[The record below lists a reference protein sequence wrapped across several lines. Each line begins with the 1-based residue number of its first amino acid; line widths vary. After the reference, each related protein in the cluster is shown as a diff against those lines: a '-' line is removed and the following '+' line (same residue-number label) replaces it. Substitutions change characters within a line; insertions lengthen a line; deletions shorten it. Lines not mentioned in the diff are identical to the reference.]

1 MQLLS
6 RSPRRLI
13 AAAALACAAALIPVA
28 ALAAAASPAAPAVTH
43 TTQAR
48 TAGCPSSGL
57 VVWLNT
63 SGVGH
68 AGGTSYS
75 LSFTNLS
82 GRACTL
88 FGFPGVSAVNL
99 NGRQL
104 GSAASRTGPRPHT
117 VRIGRGATATVLLN
131 ITDARNF
138 GNPKQPCDPITAAGL
153 RVYPPNS
160 FVSKVIPFPFT
171 ACSRSGPVFL
181 QTEAVHKG

>member
-6 RSPRRLI
+6 HSPRRLT

-28 ALAAAASPAAPAVTH
+28 ALAATASPAAAHATR
-43 TTQAR
+43 AR
-48 TAGCPSSGL
+48 TAGCPTSGL

-63 SGVGH
+63 SGAGH
-68 AGGTSYS
+68 AGGISYTLS
-75 LSFTNLS
+75 LTNLS

-104 GSAASRTGPRPHT
+104 GSAASRTGPRPRT